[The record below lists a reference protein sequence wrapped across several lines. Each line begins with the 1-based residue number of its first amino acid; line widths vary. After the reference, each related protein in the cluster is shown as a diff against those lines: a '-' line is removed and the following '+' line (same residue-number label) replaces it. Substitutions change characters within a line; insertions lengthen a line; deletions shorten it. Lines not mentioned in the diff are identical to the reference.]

1 MASNIRNL
9 KSSNS
14 NKLSQSFIPQITKF
28 TLAVDDFAPSHEA
41 LRKFI
46 QSDLIDIANKNKNVE
61 FIIQGVAKGAR
72 GSLGVGNGGWI
83 KGEYINGRDK
93 VIATNR
99 LNHQSIKTK
108 VQLLIDSSGKKIV
121 PLKNAPIESTNQ
133 SVRGIWS
140 PYHANQNSS
149 SHWKI

>member
-93 VIATNR
+93 
-99 LNHQSIKTK
+99 
-108 VQLLIDSSGKKIV
+108 LLIDSSGKKIV